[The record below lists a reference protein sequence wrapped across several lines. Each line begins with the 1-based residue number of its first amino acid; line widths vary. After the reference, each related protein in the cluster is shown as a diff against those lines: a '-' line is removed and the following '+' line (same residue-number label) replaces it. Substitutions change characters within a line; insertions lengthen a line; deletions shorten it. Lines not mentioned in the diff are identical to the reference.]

1 MSECNPVV
9 AVVDD
14 EASIRKAL
22 VRLLRLSDFDTV
34 DFDSAVDFLAS
45 LDEQKVDC
53 VILDLHMPRMTGIE
67 LLRRFVE
74 LEDAPPVIVVTAND
88 EPRTRDECV
97 ALGAKTYLPKPI
109 DRAALMA
116 SVRSAIG
123 LAS

>member
-1 MSECNPVV
+1 MSERNPVV

-34 DFDSAVDFLAS
+34 AFDSAVDFLAS

-53 VILDLHMPRMTGIE
+53 VILDLQMPRMTGVE

-97 ALGAKTYLPKPI
+97 ALGAKNYLPKPI
-109 DRAALMA
+109 DRVALMA

>member
-97 ALGAKTYLPKPI
+97 ALGAKNYLPKPI